1 MAEDP
6 EEILEEMNILKYF
19 NIASQEKLLQNMFV
33 GSADEAATQ
42 KTIGALEAVKA
53 VAGMAGMGGEAVQ
66 GASSSSP
73 I

>member
-42 KTIGALEAVKA
+42 KTIGALEPAHPARYKKNL
-53 VAGMAGMGGEAVQ
+53 
-66 GASSSSP
+66 
-73 I
+73 